1 MKYSHLP
8 EVNNLFL
15 LRHRVKFDNTQRC
28 ADSERPVQ
36 NVHTQ
41 NNRIPLGETRDD
53 LESARPDSLRRCV
66 SPFGLSDLRIV
77 CCERIK
83 EVINNIS

>member
-8 EVNNLFL
+8 EVNNLLL

-36 NVHTQ
+36 NVHTK
-41 NNRIPLGETRDD
+41 NNRIPLRETRDD
-53 LESARPDSLRRCV
+53 LESARPDSLRGCV
-66 SPFGLSDLRIV
+66 SPFGLSNFRIV
-77 CCERIK
+77 RRERIE